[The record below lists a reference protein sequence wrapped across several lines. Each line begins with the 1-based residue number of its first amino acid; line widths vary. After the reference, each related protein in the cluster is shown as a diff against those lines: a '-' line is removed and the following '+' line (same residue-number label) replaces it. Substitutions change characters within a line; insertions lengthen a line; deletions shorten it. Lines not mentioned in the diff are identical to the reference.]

1 MGNKIITRN
10 GVSIDLG
17 IPAEITSFEAT
28 GTSSH
33 VSRGKLKVFFI
44 GKTGDI
50 RVFNREFSEQ
60 LISSLPGTPVV
71 AFYDEESED
80 FIGHNDEQYVY
91 GYVPEDA
98 IPEFVEED
106 GKTWAVVDVNLFTE
120 RQDKIGEI
128 ANKIIGKA
136 QSLELNPDTV
146 DWELVYINGK
156 LERIV
161 FKKGSFY
168 GLSVLGDN
176 QKPAFTG
183 SSFFT
188 TEALEAIR
196 SFREQEKNDGGH
208 QRMNKNEFLSLGI
221 SEKIKRLHEIIEEK
235 HVFEDFY
242 IVDFTE
248 EKVIICNYTS
258 NGSAYYAAD
267 FKWLNDDEYE
277 VGDFNEVF
285 PTYAEKEKNSS
296 IPSGFEKQNDEEE
309 KSLESCSPLPTDENQ
324 EGDQEASPNGGDNE
338 LQNES
343 QSEESTSSNEDQGE
357 DDQTSVVEQPSQ
369 SEADNQNE
377 SETSADGEQSG
388 ESEDGSNSGQ
398 GEDNGAV
405 GNATLQDFD
414 SSVERDSN
422 ENEPKE
428 NTEEDKEEKENAT
441 KKVAANA
448 SALSSE
454 ERDELDT
461 LRREKK
467 LSLIN
472 EYKGFLGEEVIKQLI
487 EKVNDY
493 DLISLENELKI
504 KSFDANKQKLQ
515 EKGDSTRCVILPTV
529 QKTHSDD
536 INRLVAENLK
546 R

>member
-1 MGNKIITRN
+1 
-10 GVSIDLG
+10 
-17 IPAEITSFEAT
+17 
-28 GTSSH
+28 
-33 VSRGKLKVFFI
+33 
-44 GKTGDI
+44 
-50 RVFNREFSEQ
+50 
-60 LISSLPGTPVV
+60 
-71 AFYDEESED
+71 
-80 FIGHNDEQYVY
+80 
-91 GYVPEDA
+91 
-98 IPEFVEED
+98 
-106 GKTWAVVDVNLFTE
+106 
-120 RQDKIGEI
+120 
-128 ANKIIGKA
+128 
-136 QSLELNPDTV
+136 
-146 DWELVYINGK
+146 
-156 LERIV
+156 
-161 FKKGSFY
+161 
-168 GLSVLGDN
+168 
-176 QKPAFTG
+176 
-183 SSFFT
+183 
-188 TEALEAIR
+188 
-196 SFREQEKNDGGH
+196 
-208 QRMNKNEFLSLGI
+208 MNKNEFLSLGI
-221 SEKIKRLHEIIEEK
+221 SEKIKRLYEIIEEK

-277 VGDFNEVF
+277 VGDFNEVL
-285 PTYAEKEKNSS
+285 PTYVEKEKNSS
-296 IPSGFEKQNDEEE
+296 IPSGFEKQKDEEE
-309 KSLESCSPLPTDENQ
+309 KSLESCSPLPTYENQ

-536 INRLVAENLK
+536 INRLIAENLK